1 MQHQK
6 NKKKKILNYLKKSNQ
21 KSKSSYRSET
31 NSYQP
36 DSPLT
41 LHYITTGAV
50 LPEKKK
56 TR

>member
-6 NKKKKILNYLKKSNQ
+6 TKKKIIKKRTK
-21 KSKSSYRSET
+21 KSKSSYRSE
-31 NSYQP
+31 NDSYQP

-41 LHYITTGAV
+41 QHYLTTGAI
-50 LPEKKK
+50 LPEKK

>member
-1 MQHQK
+1 MQRQK
-6 NKKKKILNYLKKSNQ
+6 NKKKIPNYLKKSKQ
-21 KSKSSYRSET
+21 KSKSSLRSEYK
-31 NSYQP
+31 SYQP

-41 LHYITTGAV
+41 LHYITTGAI

>member
-1 MQHQK
+1 MRRQK
-6 NKKKKILNYLKKSNQ
+6 NKKKIENYLKKSNQ

>member
-1 MQHQK
+1 MQRQK
-6 NKKKKILNYLKKSNQ
+6 TKKQIKRKSKKQ
-21 KSKSSYRSET
+21 SKSSYRAEYG
-31 NSYQP
+31 SYQP

-41 LHYITTGAV
+41 LHYLTTGAI

>member
-6 NKKKKILNYLKKSNQ
+6 PKKKISKKTKQ
-21 KSKSSYRSET
+21 KSKSSYRSEHD
-31 NSYQP
+31 SYQP

-41 LHYITTGAV
+41 LHYLTTGAI

-56 TR
+56 IK

>member
-1 MQHQK
+1 MRRQK
-6 NKKKKILNYLKKSNQ
+6 NKKKIENYLKKSNQ
-21 KSKSSYRSET
+21 KSKSSQRSEYKT
-31 NSYQP
+31 YDP

-41 LHYITTGAV
+41 QHYITTGAV

>member
-1 MQHQK
+1 MHQK
-6 NKKKKILNYLKKSNQ
+6 RRIKKIPKKKKT
-21 KSKSSYRSET
+21 SKSSYRSEE

-41 LHYITTGAV
+41 QHYLTTGAI
-50 LPEKKK
+50 LPEKNK